1 MKNNIYD
8 VLKSHWNVLEF
19 RQGQKEAITA
29 VLDAKDCLVVLPTGG
44 GKSLCYQLPAL
55 TKTGVCVV
63 ISPLI
68 ALMSGQVESL
78 KKKGVRAMNL
88 SGPMREDDLV
98 TALDN
103 CKFGEFKFL
112 YLSPERAQH
121 PLVQDRL
128 SEMQVSL
135 LAIDEAHCISEW
147 GHDFRPTYREIIRLK
162 NRLHNT
168 PTIAL
173 TATATKRV
181 KEDICSVLE
190 LAKPVQITDS
200 FDRKNIEI
208 RVLRT
213 ANKLEAISEALAPKG
228 TPAIVYAGTRKSV
241 ELLSNH
247 LNNMGHQTGFFHGGV
262 LTKEKR
268 ISNWMLEKTPVMVAT
283 SAFGMGIDK
292 ANIQRVVHAT
302 LPFSMEQY
310 YQEIGRCGRDG
321 GAAKATLL
329 VEDGD
334 DQKLWNSTTISIPSA
349 TVIKKTYK
357 HLCHYFDIAYGEK
370 PNDIL
375 VFNHALFCERYGLK
389 LRTTYHVLKVLERGQ
404 LLTLTQYDKP
414 KTTLKLLHK
423 HLKQEHI
430 LVDYLLRNIGGITER
445 FQDISLDNIA
455 MKSGVGLR
463 NAIACLK
470 QLEKQGDAE
479 VQQLH
484 ADSGITFHAPREDSI
499 SLMPVFHQLNA
510 IMKEKKRLTG
520 AVWEYVTANT
530 CYRKKLLNYFGET
543 HKKYCG
549 KCSNCLDKKSPT
561 AKTIRYLIKTLS
573 SEDTLSLEQL
583 CEVAPFDRVQL
594 ALALDEMCAEEM
606 VIQEIPNQ
614 YKLI

>member
-8 VLKSHWNVLEF
+8 VLKRHWNVSEF
-19 RQGQKEAITA
+19 RPGQKEAITA
-29 VLDAKDCLVVLPTGG
+29 VLDAKDCVVVLPTGG

-55 TKTGVCVV
+55 TKTGICVV

-68 ALMSGQVESL
+68 ALMSDQVESL

-88 SGPMREDDLV
+88 SGPMPEDDLV

-128 SEMQVSL
+128 SEMQVSM

-147 GHDFRPTYREIIRLK
+147 GHDFRPAYREIIRLK

-181 KEDICSVLE
+181 KEDICNVLE

-247 LNNMGHQTGFFHGGV
+247 LNNMGHQTGFFHGGA

-268 ISNWMLEKTPVMVAT
+268 ISNWMQEKTPVMVAT

-292 ANIQRVVHAT
+292 ANVQRVVHAT

-329 VEDGD
+329 VEEGD

-349 TVIKKTYK
+349 AIIKKTYK

-583 CEVAPFDRVQL
+583 SEVAPFDRIQL
-594 ALALDEMCAEEM
+594 AVALDEMCAEEM
-606 VIQEIPNQ
+606 VVEETPNQ

>member
-19 RQGQKEAITA
+19 RPGQKEAITA

-55 TKTGVCVV
+55 IKTGICVV

-68 ALMSGQVESL
+68 ALMSDQVESL

-247 LNNMGHQTGFFHGGV
+247 LNNMGHQTGFFHGGA

-268 ISNWMLEKTPVMVAT
+268 ISNWMQEKTPVMVAT

-292 ANIQRVVHAT
+292 ANVQRVVHAT

-329 VEDGD
+329 VEEGD

-349 TVIKKTYK
+349 AIIKKTYK

-583 CEVAPFDRVQL
+583 SEVAPFDRIQL
-594 ALALDEMCAEEM
+594 AVALDEMCAEEM
-606 VIQEIPNQ
+606 VVEETPNQ

>member
-19 RQGQKEAITA
+19 RPGQKEAITA

-55 TKTGVCVV
+55 IKTGICVV

-68 ALMSGQVESL
+68 ALMSDQVESL

-200 FDRKNIEI
+200 FDRKNIDI

-268 ISNWMLEKTPVMVAT
+268 ISNWMQEKTPVMVAT

-292 ANIQRVVHAT
+292 ANVQRVVHAT

-375 VFNHALFCERYGLK
+375 VFNLAIFCERYGLK

-583 CEVAPFDRVQL
+583 SEAAPFDRIQL
-594 ALALDEMCAEEM
+594 AVALDEMCAEEM
-606 VIQEIPNQ
+606 VVEEAPNQ

>member
-1 MKNNIYD
+1 
-8 VLKSHWNVLEF
+8 
-19 RQGQKEAITA
+19 
-29 VLDAKDCLVVLPTGG
+29 
-44 GKSLCYQLPAL
+44 
-55 TKTGVCVV
+55 
-63 ISPLI
+63 
-68 ALMSGQVESL
+68 MSDQVESL

-88 SGPMREDDLV
+88 SGPMREDDLI

-147 GHDFRPTYREIIRLK
+147 GHDFRPAYREIIRLK

-173 TATATKRV
+173 TATATRRV
-181 KEDICSVLE
+181 KEDICNVLE

-208 RVLRT
+208 EVLRT

-247 LNNMGHQTGFFHGGV
+247 LNNMGHQTGFFHGGA

-268 ISNWMLEKTPVMVAT
+268 ISDWMQEKTPVMVAT

-292 ANIQRVVHAT
+292 ANVQRVVHAT

-321 GAAKATLL
+321 SAAKATLL
-329 VEDGD
+329 VEEGD

-349 TVIKKTYK
+349 AVIKKTYK

-423 HLKQEHI
+423 HIKQEHI

-455 MKSGVGLR
+455 MKSGVGLS
-463 NAIACLK
+463 NAITCLK

-484 ADSGITFHAPREDSI
+484 ADSGITFHASREDNI

-530 CYRKKLLNYFGET
+530 CYRKKLLNYFGEH

-549 KCSNCLDKKSPT
+549 KCANCLDKKSPMS
-561 AKTIRYLIKTLS
+561 KIIRYLKKTLS

-583 CEVAPFDRVQL
+583 SEVAPFDRIQL
-594 ALALDEMCAEEM
+594 AVALDEMCAEEM
-606 VIQEIPNQ
+606 VVEETPNQ

>member
-19 RQGQKEAITA
+19 RPGQKEAITA

-55 TKTGVCVV
+55 IKTGICVV

-68 ALMSGQVESL
+68 ALMSDQVESL

-147 GHDFRPTYREIIRLK
+147 GHDFRPAYREIIRLK

-181 KEDICSVLE
+181 KEDICNVLE

-268 ISNWMLEKTPVMVAT
+268 ISNWMQEKTPVMVAT

-292 ANIQRVVHAT
+292 ANVQRVVHAT

-530 CYRKKLLNYFGET
+530 CYRKKLLNYFGEPY
-543 HKKYCG
+543 KNNCG
-549 KCSNCLDKKSPT
+549 TCSNCLDKKSPT
-561 AKTIRYLIKTLS
+561 TKIIRYLIKTLS
-573 SEDTLSLEQL
+573 SEDALSLEQL
-583 CEVAPFDRVQL
+583 SEAAPFDRVQL
-594 ALALDEMCAEEM
+594 AVALDEMCAEEM

>member
-1 MKNNIYD
+1 
-8 VLKSHWNVLEF
+8 
-19 RQGQKEAITA
+19 
-29 VLDAKDCLVVLPTGG
+29 
-44 GKSLCYQLPAL
+44 
-55 TKTGVCVV
+55 
-63 ISPLI
+63 
-68 ALMSGQVESL
+68 
-78 KKKGVRAMNL
+78 
-88 SGPMREDDLV
+88 MREDDLV

-268 ISNWMLEKTPVMVAT
+268 ISNWMQEKTPVMVAT

-423 HLKQEHI
+423 HLNQEHI

-445 FQDISLDNIA
+445 FQYISLDNIA

>member
-268 ISNWMLEKTPVMVAT
+268 ISNWMQEKTPVMVAT

-404 LLTLTQYDKP
+404 LLTLTQYYKP

>member
-268 ISNWMLEKTPVMVAT
+268 ISNWMQEKTPVMVAT

-423 HLKQEHI
+423 HLNQEHI

>member
-19 RQGQKEAITA
+19 RPGQKEAITA

-55 TKTGVCVV
+55 IKTGICVV

-68 ALMSGQVESL
+68 ALMSDQVESL

-268 ISNWMLEKTPVMVAT
+268 ISNWMQEKTPVMVAT

-292 ANIQRVVHAT
+292 ANVQRVVHAT

-349 TVIKKTYK
+349 AVIKKTYK

-375 VFNHALFCERYGLK
+375 VFNLAIFCERYGLK

-583 CEVAPFDRVQL
+583 SEAAPFDRIQL
-594 ALALDEMCAEEM
+594 AVALDEMCAEEM
-606 VIQEIPNQ
+606 VVEEAPNQ

>member
-19 RQGQKEAITA
+19 RPGQKEAITA

-55 TKTGVCVV
+55 IKTGICVV

-68 ALMSGQVESL
+68 ALMSDQVESL

-268 ISNWMLEKTPVMVAT
+268 ISNWMQEKTPVMVAT

-292 ANIQRVVHAT
+292 ANVQRVVHAT

-321 GAAKATLL
+321 CAAKATLL

-349 TVIKKTYK
+349 AVIKKTYK

>member
-8 VLKSHWNVLEF
+8 VLKRHWNVSEF
-19 RQGQKEAITA
+19 RPGQKEAITA
-29 VLDAKDCLVVLPTGG
+29 ILDAKDCLVVLPTGG

-55 TKTGVCVV
+55 TKPGLCVV

-68 ALMSGQVESL
+68 ALMSDQVESL

-103 CKFGEFKFL
+103 CKFGDYKFL

-121 PLVQDRL
+121 PLVHDRL
-128 SEMQVSL
+128 SEMPVNL

-147 GHDFRPTYREIIRLK
+147 GHDFRPAYREIIGLK
-162 NRLHNT
+162 NKLYNT

-181 KEDICSVLE
+181 KEDVCKVLE
-190 LAKPVQITDS
+190 LEQPIQITDS

-208 RVLRT
+208 RVLKT
-213 ANKLEAISEALAPKG
+213 ANKLDAISDALAPKG
-228 TPAIVYAGTRKSV
+228 TPAIVYTGTRKSA

-247 LNNMGHQTGFFHGGV
+247 LNNMGHQTSYFHGGA

-268 ISNWMLEKTPVMVAT
+268 ISNWMQEKTPVMVAT

-292 ANIQRVVHAT
+292 ANVQRVVHAT

-321 GAAKATLL
+321 GAAKAILL
-329 VEDGD
+329 VEEGD
-334 DQKLWNSTTISIPSA
+334 DQKLWNSATISIPSA
-349 TVIKKTYK
+349 AAIKKTYK

-370 PNDIL
+370 PDDIL
-375 VFNHALFCERYGLK
+375 VFNIALFCERYGLK

-404 LLTLTQYDKP
+404 LLTLTQYDRP
-414 KTTLKLLHK
+414 KTTLKLLHN
-423 HLKQEHI
+423 HIKQTHV
-430 LVDYLLRNIGGITER
+430 LLDYLLRNIGGITDR
-445 FQDISLDNIA
+445 FQDISLDSIA
-455 MKSGVGLR
+455 IKSGVGLS

-479 VQQLH
+479 IQQLH
-484 ADSGITFHAPREDSI
+484 ADSGIVFHVPREDNI
-499 SLMPVFHQLNA
+499 SLMPVLHQLNA
-510 IMKEKKRLTG
+510 LTEEKKRLTA
-520 AVWEYVTANT
+520 AVWQYATVAT
-530 CYRKKLLNYFGET
+530 CYRKKLLGYFGEPY
-543 HKKYCG
+543 KNNCG
-549 KCSNCLDKKSPT
+549 TCSNCTDKKRPIT
-561 AKTIRYLIKTLS
+561 KIIRYLKETLS
-573 SEDTLSLEQL
+573 SEDALSLEQL

-594 ALALDEMCAEEM
+594 AVALDEMCAEEM